1 MALETSILKT
11 VKKLVGV
18 PEEIAVFDLD
28 IIVHINSAFATLH
41 TLGLGPDPGFMIE
54 DDQAT
59 WDQFMGNDLRK
70 ESVKT
75 LVALMVRQIF
85 DPPSSSYAVT
95 AMQDQIRELQWR
107 LNIIREGDSWTDPQ
121 PPVVPEP

>member
-18 PEEIAVFDLD
+18 PSEITVFDLD

-41 TLGLGPDPGFMIE
+41 TLGLGPVEGFMIE

-59 WDQFMGNDLRK
+59 WDQYLGGDLRK

-95 AMQDQIRELQWR
+95 AMQEQIRELQWR
-107 LNIIREGDSWTDPQ
+107 LNIIREGDSWTDPN
-121 PPVVPEP
+121 PPVEEEL

>member
-18 PEEIAVFDLD
+18 PEEITVFDLD
-28 IIVHINSAFATLH
+28 IIVHINSTFATLH

-59 WDQFMGNDLRK
+59 WDQFMGTDLRK

-95 AMQDQIRELQWR
+95 AMQEQIRELQWR